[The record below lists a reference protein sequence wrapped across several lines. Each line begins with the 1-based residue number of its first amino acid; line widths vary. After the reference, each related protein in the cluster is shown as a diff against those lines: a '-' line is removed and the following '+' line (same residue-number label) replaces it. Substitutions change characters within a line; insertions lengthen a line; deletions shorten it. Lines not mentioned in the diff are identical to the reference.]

1 MVRSKRPA
9 GFLLLALLGWPAL
22 AQVDTVGEWAPLF
35 HEDQAERMPGPD
47 LGDYLGLPINEAARM
62 HADSWDA
69 SLLSVPENQCRPI
82 RDDYPPRG
90 NNLMRI
96 SKQVDAPT
104 QQIVAYRMLLS
115 WMAQERIIYMD
126 GRPHPPDYAA
136 HTWQGFST
144 GKWEGN
150 MLTATTTHLK
160 AGWIRRNGL
169 PRSERATLTEHWI
182 RHGNYLTLV
191 SIVTDPVYLTEP
203 LIKTTEFVTAPEQS
217 FGPFPCEP
225 VVEVDR
231 PAGYVPHHLPGTNPF
246 LREFAEKYKLP
257 VEAVRGG
264 AETMYPEYQLRLEKS
279 SRAAEQRTGKP

>member
-1 MVRSKRPA
+1 MVRSKKPV

-22 AQVDTVGEWAPLF
+22 AQVDTVGEWAPIF
-35 HEDQAERMPGPD
+35 HEDQAERGAGPD

-62 HADSWDA
+62 YADTWDA
-69 SLLSVPENQCRPI
+69 ALLSVPENQCRPI
-82 RDDYPPRG
+82 RDDYAPRG
-90 NNLMRI
+90 NSMMRI

-115 WMAQERIIYMD
+115 WMTQERMIYMD

-160 AGWIRRNGL
+160 AGWIRRNGV
-169 PRSERATLTEHWI
+169 PRSERTTLTEHWI

-191 SIVTDPVYLTEP
+191 SIVNDPVYLTEP
-203 LIKTTEFVTAPEQS
+203 LIKTTEFVAAPEQN

-246 LREFAEKYKLP
+246 LKEFAEKYRLP

-264 AETMYPEYQLRLEKS
+264 AETMYPEYQLRLAQG
-279 SRAAEQRTGKP
+279 SRGTAQRTGKP